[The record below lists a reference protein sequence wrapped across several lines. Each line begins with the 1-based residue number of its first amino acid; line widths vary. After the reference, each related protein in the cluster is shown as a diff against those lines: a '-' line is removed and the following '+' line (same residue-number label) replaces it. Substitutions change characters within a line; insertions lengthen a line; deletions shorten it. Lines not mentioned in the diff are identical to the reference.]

1 MSDLLDLEEPRN
13 TGHDNDMRDEIRKTS
28 EHARARRQVTSRIM
42 VALCSLALIIAAVP
56 LVLLIFQLIKQGAGQ
71 IDWKFFTTLPTTPTL
86 IDPTA
91 TGGISNDIIGTIALT
106 VYASILAIPVGVL
119 VGVYLAE
126 TESKLATTLRVVS
139 QTMAGAPSIL
149 MGLFAFSLIVH
160 DLKVGFS
167 SIAGSFALAV
177 LMLPVIIISTEIA
190 VRNVPLTLREAG
202 LALGAKPHKVSLRV
216 VLPSALTGI
225 VTGVILAISRAIGE
239 TAPVLLVIGGGY
251 TNSWKPFDPVSAMP
265 LAIYE
270 NAKSEWPAQRAQ
282 VWGIALVLVVFVF
295 ILSLTARIWAS
306 RKQQVRN

>member
-1 MSDLLDLEEPRN
+1 MSDLIDLEEPRD
-13 TGHDNDMRDEIRKTS
+13 TGHDMRAEIRRTS
-28 EHARARRQVTSRIM
+28 QRVRARRVATSRIM
-42 VALCSLALIIAAVP
+42 VVLCSVALLIAAVP
-56 LVLLIFQLIKQGAGQ
+56 LVLLMYQLFKQGLGQ
-71 IDWKFFTTLPTTPTL
+71 INWKFFTTLPTTPTL
-86 IDPTA
+86 IDPTG

-106 VYASILAIPVGVL
+106 VYASIVAIPLGVL

-126 TESKLATTLRVVS
+126 TESKLATTLRVVA

-160 DLKVGFS
+160 DLNVGFS

-177 LMLPVIIISTEIA
+177 LMLPVIVISTEIA

-202 LALGAKPHKVSLRV
+202 LALGAKSHKVSLRI

-225 VTGVILAISRAIGE
+225 VTGVILAISRAVGE

-251 TNSWKPFDPVSAMP
+251 TNSWKPFDPVSSMP
-265 LAIYE
+265 LAIFE
-270 NAKSEWPAQRAQ
+270 NAKSEWPSQRAQ

-295 ILSLTARIWAS
+295 ILSLSARIWAS

>member
-1 MSDLLDLEEPRN
+1 MSDLLDLEPRN
-13 TGHDNDMRDEIRKTS
+13 TGHENDMREEIRKTS
-28 EHARARRQVTSRIM
+28 EQARARRQVTSRIM
-42 VALCSLALIIAAVP
+42 VVLCSVALVIAAVP
-56 LVLLIFQLIKQGAGQ
+56 LVLLIFQLFKQGASQ

-91 TGGISNDIIGTIALT
+91 TGGISNDIIGTIALN

-160 DLKVGFS
+160 DLNVGFS

-225 VTGVILAISRAIGE
+225 VTGVILALSRAVGE

-282 VWGIALVLVVFVF
+282 VWGIALVLVVFIF
-295 ILSLTARIWAS
+295 IVSLTARIWAS